1 MLMFYYN
8 YSVFIICEDA
18 LLKSGV
24 HTHKVF
30 NKKVR
35 KYVEE

>member
-1 MLMFYYN
+1 MLVFYYN
-8 YSVFIICEDA
+8 CSVFIICEDA

-24 HTHKVF
+24 HAHKVF

-35 KYVEE
+35 KCTEE